1 MPHADTEQGKSR
13 FDAQM
18 PKEQKSYF
26 ERAAALAGYRSLTEF
41 VLRAAQEKADEVI
54 ARHQSLFVS
63 EQDREIFFNAI
74 LNPPKPN
81 SKLAAAARLY
91 KKSTGR
97 K

>member
-1 MPHADTEQGKSR
+1 MQHTTTEQEKSR

-54 ARHQSLFVS
+54 ARHNSLFAS
-63 EQDREIFFNAI
+63 ERDREIFFGAL

-81 SKLAAAARLY
+81 SKLLAAAKLY